1 VSGAPVVTASAQ
13 YRALVVDDERIARAG
28 LRAMLAR
35 YAQLRV
41 VGEARDGEE
50 AMAAIQDL
58 RPDVVFLD
66 IQMPG
71 RDGFGVIREL
81 AAMSRQPA
89 YVFVTAHATR
99 ALEAYEVDAVD
110 YLHKPFSDA
119 RLRRAIQRVVRHLR
133 GAKAVSTAA
142 RADRLLL
149 HTADGTV
156 FVDVSD
162 IRRVSVEGNYLRVF
176 TASSDHVIR
185 RTMAELSH
193 ELRGAGFVRISR
205 SDLVNMAR
213 IRSILR
219 QPGGRY
225 EVLLDCGTSITSSR
239 RYQRDVREAIA
250 ELG

>member
-1 VSGAPVVTASAQ
+1 MSTTPVFTRLSH
-13 YRALVVDDERIARAG
+13 YRALIVDDERIARAG
-28 LRAMLAR
+28 LRAMLGP
-35 YAQLRV
+35 YSQLRV

-50 AMAAIQDL
+50 AAAAIQDL
-58 RPDVVFLD
+58 QPDVVFLD

-71 RDGFGVIREL
+71 RDGFGVVREL
-81 AAMSRQPA
+81 AALSRQPA

-110 YLHKPFSDA
+110 YLHKPFSAA
-119 RLRRAIQRVVRHLR
+119 RLRRTIQRVVRHLR
-133 GAKAVSTAA
+133 GAKALSTPAGA
-142 RADRLLL
+142 ERLLL

-156 FVDVSD
+156 FIDVGD

-176 TASSDHVIR
+176 TGTSDHLVR

-193 ELRGAGFVRISR
+193 ELREAGFVRISR

-213 IRSILR
+213 IRSIHR

-225 EVLLDCGTSITSSR
+225 QVLLDCGKSITSSR

>member
-1 VSGAPVVTASAQ
+1 MTSGPAVSASAH
-13 YRALVVDDERIARAG
+13 YRALIVDDERIARVG

-35 YAQLRV
+35 YTQLRV
-41 VGEARDGEE
+41 VGEAGDGD
-50 AMAAIQDL
+50 AAVKAIQEL

-71 RDGFGVIREL
+71 RDGFGVMREL

-89 YVFVTAHATR
+89 YVFVTAHATH

-119 RLRRAIQRVVRHLR
+119 RLHRAIQRVVRHLR
-133 GAKAVSTAA
+133 GAKAVSTPA
-142 RADRLLL
+142 RAERLLL
-149 HTADGTV
+149 HTADGSV
-156 FVDVSD
+156 FVDVVD

-176 TASSDHVIR
+176 TGTSEHLVR

-193 ELRGAGFVRISR
+193 ELREAGFVRISR

-213 IRSILR
+213 IRAIHR
-219 QPGGRY
+219 RPGGRY
-225 EVLLDCGTSITSSR
+225 EVVLDCGKSLMSSR
-239 RYQRDVREAIA
+239 RYQRDVRGAIA

>member
-1 VSGAPVVTASAQ
+1 VSGASVVTASPQ
-13 YRALVVDDERIARAG
+13 YRALIVDDERIARVG

-35 YAQLRV
+35 YTQLRV

-50 AMAAIQDL
+50 AVAAVQDL

-133 GAKAVSTAA
+133 GAKAVSTPA

-149 HTADGTV
+149 HTADGTL

-176 TASSDHVIR
+176 TASSDHLVR

-193 ELRGAGFVRISR
+193 ELREAGFVRISR

-213 IRSILR
+213 IRSIHR

-225 EVLLDCGTSITSSR
+225 EVLLDCGKAITSSR

-250 ELG
+250 DLG

>member
-1 VSGAPVVTASAQ
+1 MSSAAAVTALAP
-13 YRALVVDDERIARAG
+13 YRALIVDDERIARVG

-35 YAQLRV
+35 YTQLRV

-50 AMAAIQDL
+50 AVKAIQDL

-71 RDGFGVIREL
+71 RDGFGVMREL
-81 AAMSRQPA
+81 AAMSRHPA
-89 YVFVTAHATR
+89 YVFVTAHADH

-119 RLRRAIQRVVRHLR
+119 RLARTIQRVVRHLQ
-133 GAKAVSTAA
+133 GALAASTPA

-149 HTADGTV
+149 QTADGTV
-156 FVDVSD
+156 FVDVVD

-176 TASSDHVIR
+176 TGNSEHLVR

-193 ELRGAGFVRISR
+193 ELRDAGFVRISR
-205 SDLVNMAR
+205 SDLVNVSR
-213 IRSILR
+213 IRTIHR
-219 QPGGRY
+219 RPGGRH
-225 EVLLDCGTSITSSR
+225 EVVLDCGTSLMSSR
-239 RYQRDVREAIA
+239 RYKRTVREAIA
-250 ELG
+250 ALG

>member
-1 VSGAPVVTASAQ
+1 VSSVPAVTASAH
-13 YRALVVDDERIARAG
+13 YRALIVDDERIARVG
-28 LRAMLAR
+28 LRAMLAP
-35 YAQLRV
+35 YTELRV

-50 AMAAIQDL
+50 AVKAIQDL

-71 RDGFGVIREL
+71 RDGFGVMREL
-81 AAMSRQPA
+81 AAMSRRPA

-119 RLRRAIQRVVRHLR
+119 RLRRAVQRVVRHLR
-133 GAKAVSTAA
+133 GATAA
-142 RADRLLL
+142 STPMRADRLLL
-149 HTADGTV
+149 HTADGAV
-156 FVDVSD
+156 FVDVID

-176 TASSDHVIR
+176 TGTSEHLVR
-185 RTMAELSH
+185 RTMAALSH
-193 ELRGAGFVRISR
+193 ELREAGFVRISR
-205 SDLVNMAR
+205 SDLVNVAR
-213 IRSILR
+213 IRSIRR

-225 EVLLDCGTSITSSR
+225 AVVLDCGKSITSSR
-239 RYQRDVREAIA
+239 RYQRDVRGAIA